1 MQEYDVVCDTCGRTV
16 TPDEGI
22 VSWTTEGARERDHAI
37 THASCA
43 PAAATDRLEL
53 RLLISPSGFL
63 GFVTDRFAH
72 QIARPEVLASIVWA
86 LAPFSARPD
95 TGVEMNVLRAATFGT
110 VFGLKPGEI
119 RRRRVPG
126 HDLGTAG

>member
-1 MQEYDVVCDTCGRTV
+1 MVCDTCGRTV
-16 TPDEGI
+16 APAEGV

-53 RLLISPSGFL
+53 RLLVSPAGFL

-110 VFGLKPGEI
+110 VFGVKPGEI
-119 RRRRVPG
+119 RRSRVPG
-126 HDLGTAG
+126 EDPHRAG